1 MQFVRLLLF
10 IVLIVLSIPVR
21 AIGDLE
27 IRAGTTSET
36 VDWQVGTRT
45 ITVEFDLCVIS
56 SVWWLF
62 EGWKPE
68 PFWASLE
75 PVMGTQGHALGDN
88 GEIPVT
94 FSFLKGNT
102 EVPIEEGLPS
112 SPVAGNNN
120 CSSTSGY
127 TLKAVMQVTGQGLY
141 GNTYEG
147 SFWLRLDWS
156 HDNDSP
162 TAIYTLAV
170 NVPNVVQISDLEN
183 LTLTEQGDI
192 WQAENDN
199 ICVYSS
205 SPNGN
210 FGKYAVMADSTDGF
224 ALEGPGRI
232 VPYQLFWQDAAGNNW
247 KPLGQN
253 DPLTQQKGSLQ
264 VECTDGRRSGIR
276 VEANKI
282 TITSG
287 TYSDTVVLMVT
298 PE

>member
-1 MQFVRLLLF
+1 MQFFRLLLF

-27 IRAGTTSET
+27 IKAGTTSET
-36 VDWQVGTRT
+36 VDWQVGART

-68 PFWASLE
+68 PFWASVE
-75 PVMGTQGHALGDN
+75 PVSGTTGYTLGDK

-94 FSFLKGNT
+94 FSLLKGND
-102 EVPIEEGLPS
+102 EVPIEEGQPS

-127 TLKAVMQVTGQGLY
+127 TLKAVMQVAGQGLY

-147 SFWLRLDWS
+147 SFRLRLDWS

-162 TAIYTLAV
+162 TATYTLTV
-170 NVPNVVQISDLEN
+170 NVPHVVQISDLKD
-183 LTLTEQGDI
+183 LTLAEQGNT
-192 WQAENDN
+192 WEAENDN
-199 ICVYSS
+199 ICIYSS

-210 FGKYAVMADSTDGF
+210 FGKYAVTADSTDGF
-224 ALEGPGRI
+224 ALEGPGGVI
-232 VPYQLFWQDAAGNNW
+232 PFELFWQDATGNNW
-247 KPLGQN
+247 TPLAQN
-253 DPLTQQKGSLQ
+253 DPLTKQKGSLR
-264 VECTDGRRSGIR
+264 VGCSDGRRSGVR
-276 VEANKI
+276 VEADKI
-282 TITSG
+282 ALASG
-287 TYSDTVVLMVT
+287 VYSDTVVLMVT